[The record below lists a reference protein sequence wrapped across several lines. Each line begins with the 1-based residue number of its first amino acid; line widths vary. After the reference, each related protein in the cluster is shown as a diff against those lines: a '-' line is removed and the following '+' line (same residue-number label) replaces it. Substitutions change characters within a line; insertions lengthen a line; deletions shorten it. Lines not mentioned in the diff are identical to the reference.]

1 MNPERIE
8 GILIMAQEFLNK
20 IEKHE
25 TMSDNQ
31 IASWNR
37 QIQRYYDEL
46 AYEGGY

>member
-1 MNPERIE
+1 MNSERVE

-20 IEKHE
+20 IEKGE
-25 TMSDNQ
+25 TMSDEQ

-46 AYEGGY
+46 AYEGY